1 MRTLTLRN
9 TTFALAFGTLLAA
22 TLAVSPVRAEG
33 EANGMDAV
41 SDVAES
47 HYLTSN
53 YIHLQTQYHAVPSV
67 TPTYIAPNQAT
78 YTTKASDGSTT
89 TTTYTS
95 PGIAQL
101 PTPAVAAST
110 TIATPQGCHPSAIS
124 RAGVSV
130 PCSP

>member
-9 TTFALAFGTLLAA
+9 TTIALAFGLVMAA
-22 TLAVSPVRAEG
+22 SLTVSPVRAEG
-33 EANGMDAV
+33 EANGFDAV
-41 SDVAES
+41 GDVGES
-47 HYLTSN
+47 HKLTSN

-67 TPTYIAPNQAT
+67 TPTYVAPNQAS
-78 YTTKASDGSTT
+78 YTTTAPDGSST

-95 PGIAQL
+95 PGVAQL

-110 TIATPQGCHPSAIS
+110 TIATPRGCHPSAIS

-130 PCSP
+130 PCAP